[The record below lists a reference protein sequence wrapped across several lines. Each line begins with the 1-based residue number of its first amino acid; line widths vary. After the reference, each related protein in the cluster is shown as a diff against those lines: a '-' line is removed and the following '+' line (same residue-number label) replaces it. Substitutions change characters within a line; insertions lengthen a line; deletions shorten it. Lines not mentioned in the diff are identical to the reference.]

1 MEKVTHSHLPSANIL
16 DTAVSILLYCT
27 EESTAKS
34 VHAKRKMRPIS
45 SEKVKCLS
53 FCIDLNRHVNILGSR
68 NGFAREIICVYRPG
82 SSRKT
87 DYLWACVD
95 STHYFFPTQTNPF
108 LPLESE
114 LVTTF
119 VEATNKEVL
128 PGIASMIIIE
138 IQSAPIQINDL
149 IIVQ

>member
-1 MEKVTHSHLPSANIL
+1 M
-16 DTAVSILLYCT
+16 VSPGRL
-27 EESTAKS
+27 
-34 VHAKRKMRPIS
+34 
-45 SEKVKCLS
+45 
-53 FCIDLNRHVNILGSR
+53 
-68 NGFAREIICVYRPG
+68 FAFIVQDPAGKQITFERV
-82 SSRKT
+82 
-87 DYLWACVD
+87 

-119 VEATNKEVL
+119 IEATNKEVL